1 MFSGDGQYLYPML
14 PRLIFVLLIALNIAV
29 AAWLLFGGGGHF
41 IGDVTDEGVPRLK
54 LVAET
59 QPAAPAAA
67 PTANAPTVNTPPAQ
81 TPSTLAVASATPA
94 ATHATP
100 PAPGAL
106 LPTTSSANMGKS
118 PAIPS
123 GRLPSPVPQSPAV
136 APPLAADAT
145 PRRTFRCVAL
155 GPFTSEGD
163 SRAARTTLGS
173 LVIRSRLRQETSTL
187 SHGWRV
193 FLPPMASRE
202 TATEMARRLAAKNV
216 KDYFVVPAGPEPN
229 SIALG
234 VFNAQENARKR
245 RDEVVALGFPAR
257 MAERVET
264 TPSYWLDV
272 VVGDDAKVNW
282 QARARAP
289 KIQAR
294 STGCFQ

>member
-1 MFSGDGQYLYPML
+1 ML
-14 PRLIFVLLIALNIAV
+14 PRLIFVLLVALNIAV

-41 IGDVTDEGVPRLK
+41 IGDVADEGVPRLK

-59 QPAAPAAA
+59 QPATPAVPASTAA
-67 PTANAPTVNTPPAQ
+67 PLPVSPMASAPIPASIASS
-81 TPSTLAVASATPA
+81 PSTVPGKLAVAAASTTTHPPIGPLTP
-94 ATHATP
+94 TP
-100 PAPGAL
+100 VGAR
-106 LPTTSSANMGKS
+106 P
-118 PAIPS
+118 PPIEP
-123 GRLPSPVPQSPAV
+123 PQ
-136 APPLAADAT
+136 
-145 PRRTFRCVAL
+145 RRTFRCVAL
-155 GPFTSEGD
+155 GPFASDVD
-163 SRAARTTLGS
+163 SRAARSALGA
-173 LVIRSRLRQETSTL
+173 LVIRSRTRQETASV

-193 FLPPMASRE
+193 FLPSMDSRE
-202 TATEMARRLAAKNV
+202 KATDMARRLAAKNV

-257 MAERVET
+257 MAERVDT

-294 STGCFQ
+294 PTGCFQ

>member
-1 MFSGDGQYLYPML
+1 ML
-14 PRLIFVLLIALNIAV
+14 PRLIFVLLVALNIAV

-59 QPAAPAAA
+59 QPA
-67 PTANAPTVNTPPAQ
+67 
-81 TPSTLAVASATPA
+81 TPA
-94 ATHATP
+94 ASASVAVPLPVSPTVSVP
-100 PAPGAL
+100 VPA
-106 LPTTSSANMGKS
+106 SSVSS
-118 PAIPS
+118 PS
-123 GRLPSPVPQSPAV
+123 PSPVPGKLTV
-136 APPLAADAT
+136 AAASTTARPPIGQQAAT
-145 PRRTFRCVAL
+145 PASVRLPPIEPPQRRTFRCVAL
-155 GPFTSEGD
+155 GPFASDVD
-163 SRAARTTLGS
+163 SRAARSALGN
-173 LVIRSRLRQETSTL
+173 LVIRSRTRQETASV

-193 FLPPMASRE
+193 FLPPMDSRE
-202 TATEMARRLAAKNV
+202 KANDMARRLQAKNV

-257 MAERVET
+257 MAERVES

-294 STGCFQ
+294 PTGCFQ

>member
-1 MFSGDGQYLYPML
+1 ML
-14 PRLIFVLLIALNIAV
+14 PRLIFVLLVALNIAV

-59 QPAAPAAA
+59 QPATPAVPASVAAPLPVSPTASVPIPAASVSA
-67 PTANAPTVNTPPAQ
+67 PSAAPGK
-81 TPSTLAVASATPA
+81 LAVATTSVKTQPPVGQQA
-94 ATHATP
+94 
-100 PAPGAL
+100 PAPGAT
-106 LPTTSSANMGKS
+106 P
-118 PAIPS
+118 PPIEP
-123 GRLPSPVPQSPAV
+123 PQ
-136 APPLAADAT
+136 
-145 PRRTFRCVAL
+145 RRTFRCVAL
-155 GPFTSEGD
+155 GPFASDTD
-163 SRAARTTLGS
+163 SRAARSALGT
-173 LVIRSRLRQETSTL
+173 LVIRSRTRQETASV

-193 FLPPMASRE
+193 FLPPMDSRE
-202 TATEMARRLAAKNV
+202 KATEMARRLAAKNV

-272 VVGDDAKVNW
+272 VVGEEAKVNW

-294 STGCFQ
+294 PTGCFQ

>member
-1 MFSGDGQYLYPML
+1 ML
-14 PRLIFVLLIALNIAV
+14 PRLIFVLLVALNIAV

-41 IGDVTDEGVPRLK
+41 IGDVADEGVPRLK

-59 QPAAPAAA
+59 QPATTAVPASAAEPLPVSPMASAPIPASSAASPSAVPGKPTMVATASTTARPPIGQQTPAPA
-67 PTANAPTVNTPPAQ
+67 V
-81 TPSTLAVASATPA
+81 L
-94 ATHATP
+94 
-100 PAPGAL
+100 
-106 LPTTSSANMGKS
+106 
-118 PAIPS
+118 
-123 GRLPSPVPQSPAV
+123 RPSPIEPPQ
-136 APPLAADAT
+136 
-145 PRRTFRCVAL
+145 RRTFRCVAL
-155 GPFTSEGD
+155 GPFASDVD
-163 SRAARTTLGS
+163 SRAARSALGG
-173 LVIRSRLRQETSTL
+173 LVIRSRTRQETASV

-193 FLPPMASRE
+193 FLPPMDSRE
-202 TATEMARRLAAKNV
+202 KANDMARRLQAKNV

-294 STGCFQ
+294 PTGCFQ

>member
-1 MFSGDGQYLYPML
+1 ML

-59 QPAAPAAA
+59 QPPTLAVPASAAA
-67 PTANAPTVNTPPAQ
+67 PLPVSPMASVPIPASSASSPSMPGKLGVATASTKGRPPIGQQ
-81 TPSTLAVASATPA
+81 TPVPA
-94 ATHATP
+94 
-100 PAPGAL
+100 GV
-106 LPTTSSANMGKS
+106 LPT
-118 PAIPS
+118 PIEP
-123 GRLPSPVPQSPAV
+123 PQ
-136 APPLAADAT
+136 
-145 PRRTFRCVAL
+145 RRTFRCVAL
-155 GPFTSEGD
+155 GPFASDVD
-163 SRAARTTLGS
+163 SRAARSALGT
-173 LVIRSRLRQETSTL
+173 LVIRSRTRQETASV

-193 FLPPMASRE
+193 FLPPMDSRE
-202 TATEMARRLAAKNV
+202 KANEMARRLQARNV

-294 STGCFQ
+294 PTGCFQ

>member
-1 MFSGDGQYLYPML
+1 MGNTFGARPVNGHAFILAHQRRYPML
-14 PRLIFVLLIALNIAV
+14 PRLIFVLLVALNIAV

-59 QPAAPAAA
+59 QPATPVVAASVAA
-67 PTANAPTVNTPPAQ
+67 PLPAS
-81 TPSTLAVASATPA
+81 PMASVPIPA
-94 ATHATP
+94 
-100 PAPGAL
+100 
-106 LPTTSSANMGKS
+106 SSA
-118 PAIPS
+118 
-123 GRLPSPVPQSPAV
+123 PSPSLVPGKPAV
-136 APPLAADAT
+136 AAASTAARPPSGSQASASAGVRPT
-145 PRRTFRCVAL
+145 AIEPPQRRTFRCVAL
-155 GPFTSEGD
+155 GPFASDVD
-163 SRAARTTLGS
+163 SRAARSALGS
-173 LVIRSRLRQETSTL
+173 LVIRSRTRQDTASV

-193 FLPPMASRE
+193 FLPPMDSRE
-202 TATEMARRLAAKNV
+202 KANDMARRLQAKNV

-257 MAERVET
+257 MAERLET

-294 STGCFQ
+294 PTGCF